1 MDITQPIIHDRHVV
15 KKVFE
20 HMKANEINKGA
31 FKRPNNLTVLTAKNE
46 GEHDRMIP
54 HLQGYNEI
62 TIFEQSLNYLGIDDY
77 VVLSKK
83 MDASKWRCSHKINWV
98 LDYLNSD
105 KCETELILCCDAIDV
120 IFTDDLQRVV
130 NIFESFECDLLFMS
144 TKDNNGYHFMPDVL
158 EFVNDTHPNRYLN
171 AGVWIGKVDFVKDF
185 LKTAS
190 QFVGENDVTFAE
202 YGEWLTKPNPN
213 YPAGGYDQDIF
224 RFLEPKFYP
233 QLKVDHENLMAYRG

>member
-171 AGVWIGKVDFVKDF
+171 AGVWIGRVDFVKDF
-185 LKTAS
+185 FPQTSYACWFLTC
-190 QFVGENDVTFAE
+190 AE
-202 YGEWLTKPNPN
+202 
-213 YPAGGYDQDIF
+213 Q
-224 RFLEPKFYP
+224 
-233 QLKVDHENLMAYRG
+233 